1 MRALT
6 GEDLAETENQPR
18 PLCVVAL
25 PTSPDMKE
33 DSVEDPKSTGTEPSA
48 YRRQCSAHHNW
59 GRVCAPPTEDD
70 QYPPGFR
77 SNGVVFRG
85 RACLLL
91 LQQPVLI
98 VQVRARQEPRLSVL
112 SAPSP
117 SEWQWED

>member
-33 DSVEDPKSTGTEPSA
+33 DSVEDPKSARTEPSA
-48 YRRQCSAHHNW
+48 YRRQCSAHH
-59 GRVCAPPTEDD
+59 

-77 SNGVVFRG
+77 SDGVVFRG
-85 RACLLL
+85 RACLMLR
-91 LQQPVLI
+91 QQPVFM
-98 VQVRARQEPRLSVL
+98 VQVRARPEPRLSVL